1 VEINLF
7 VYMETNYCIGEYTNN
22 PNLYLSKRG
31 SMELSWQDI
40 RNIVRVADST
50 LNSIDYEQI
59 QKLGEQGYYQLILDR
74 LNKGL

>member
-1 VEINLF
+1 
-7 VYMETNYCIGEYTNN
+7 
-22 PNLYLSKRG
+22 
-31 SMELSWQDI
+31 MELSWQDI